1 MKEKVTIVPVDTIV
15 IVNNI
20 ALNLEELSGISI
32 TDTIHSS
39 SIHAIQ
45 WANGQGHVE
54 FVDSATPNKSL
65 SGEADYAVWVAPF
78 ATLWEAEKTRLEEI
92 ADTPPT
98 LEEAQQSQLETINSA
113 YESTVAVAKVNTPDG
128 EVLTW
133 DIQKIE
139 AEDWAADN
147 SAETPFIDGI
157 ATGRG
162 MDRVVLIEKVLAK
175 AEAYRDLVSVQTGIR
190 QGLEDAIFAAETVD
204 AARAIVWPVDD
215 ADDGADVDGA
225 ADASAD

>member
-139 AEDWAADN
+139 AED
-147 SAETPFIDGI
+147 
-157 ATGRG
+157 
-162 MDRVVLIEKVLAK
+162 
-175 AEAYRDLVSVQTGIR
+175 
-190 QGLEDAIFAAETVD
+190 
-204 AARAIVWPVDD
+204 
-215 ADDGADVDGA
+215 
-225 ADASAD
+225 